1 MRRAFT
7 LAEVLITLGIIGVV
21 AAMVLPTLISEFQEK
36 VWITRLKHTAAVLT
50 QAYMMASIE
59 HGVSAE
65 WNHSGSDE
73 QRAERYF
80 NYLKNYIQKPLVSD
94 KRFYYTINGLDGVGA
109 FAPGMNSSSHYGFVL
124 NNGTII
130 SLMKTASN
138 GQGDDVENGHEYG
151 ENQYFVGLIVDVN
164 GQQKPNVLG
173 KDVFLLFLE
182 PNKVVVEGYDLWWV
196 TERCCSRTESG
207 GGWNGNACATW
218 VLKMGNMDYLHR
230 ELTDEEWEKI
240 KVGNMLN
247 KK

>member
-21 AAMVLPTLISEFQEK
+21 AAMVLPTLISEFQER

-94 KRFYYTINGLDGVGA
+94 KRFYYTINGLDGVGV
-109 FAPGMNSSSHYGFVL
+109 FSPGMNSSTHYGFVL

-138 GQGDDVENGHEYG
+138 GLDGQEYG
-151 ENQYFVGLIVDVN
+151 TDHYFVGLIVDVN

-196 TERCCSRTESG
+196 SRRSCSTTESEAWWSG
-207 GGWNGNACATW
+207 GACATW